1 MRKIGVLTSGGDAPG
16 MNAAVRAVVR
26 CGIDRGMEVYGIER
40 GYEGLIEGEI
50 REMTMSSVGD
60 ILHRGGTILRTA
72 RSERFK
78 TEAGQKHAM
87 NVLEAFGIEGIV
99 VIGGDGSFRGGLEL
113 SKRGVPVMGI
123 PGTIDNDLGY
133 TDYTIGFD
141 TAVNTVLSAVT
152 NIRDTSSSHERA
164 TVIEVMGRH
173 CGDIALHAGLTGGAD
188 NILVPEMPFDI
199 NKVCRKII
207 QGKNRGKLHDIIMK
221 AEGVE
226 VDTQELAQMI
236 EERTG
241 KETRVVILAY
251 LQRGGS
257 PTAKDRMLASRMGSK
272 AVELLYDDEESRAIG
287 ICGSEICAYE
297 LAEALE
303 MKRPFNTELYEL
315 ADILSK

>member
-1 MRKIGVLTSGGDAPG
+1 MRRIGVLTSGGDAPG

-50 REMTMSSVGD
+50 REMKMSSVGD

-78 TEAGQKHAM
+78 TEEGQKHAM
-87 NVLEAFGIEGIV
+87 NVLEAFGIEGLV
-99 VIGGDGSFRGGLEL
+99 VIGGDGSFRGGLAL
-113 SKRGVPVMGI
+113 SERGIPIMGI

-173 CGDIALHAGLTGGAD
+173 CGDIALYAGLTGGAD
-188 NILVPEMPFDI
+188 NILVPEMPFDL
-199 NKVCRKII
+199 NKVCRKIL
-207 QGKNRGKLHDIIMK
+207 QGKNRGKLHDIIVK

-226 VDTQELAQMI
+226 VDTQELAKRI

-287 ICGSEICAYE
+287 ICGSEICAYG
-297 LAEALE
+297 LAEALN